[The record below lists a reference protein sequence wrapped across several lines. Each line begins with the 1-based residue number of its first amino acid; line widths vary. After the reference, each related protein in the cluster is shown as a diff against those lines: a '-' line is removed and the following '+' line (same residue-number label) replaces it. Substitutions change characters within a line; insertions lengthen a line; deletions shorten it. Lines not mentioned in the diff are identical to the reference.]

1 MQKLLVICGPTAMG
15 KTSLAIRI
23 AKNLVDYSPER
34 MVGGVESRVEGEIVS
49 ADSRQVYRGMDIG
62 TGKYLPVGSRIRYPW
77 FYKWG
82 YYEVGGARVW
92 GYDLVDPRNDFSVA
106 QYIKFADNII
116 SDIQKRGRT
125 PILTGGTGLYIKA
138 VIDRIPTAI
147 IPRNEA
153 LRGNLS
159 GKTATELYEML
170 SQIDSI
176 KAGSLNSSD
185 KRNPRR
191 LIRAIEVA
199 TWMIDN
205 RQKIV
210 KEEKREHFNIFF
222 VGLRT
227 SREAIEARV
236 DESISLR
243 VEYGIRQEI
252 RKLLKQGVK
261 WDSQALMSLGYRQYR
276 DFFEGGVSEDAVI
289 DEWRREEKKYVKRQ
303 MTWFAKDKRINWFDI
318 DDGGYPKSVEKL
330 VKKWYSTDYA
340 EKN

>member
-1 MQKLLVICGPTAMG
+1 MNKQSLASQSPGKLLVICGPTATG
-15 KTSLAIRI
+15 KTSLALSI
-23 AKNLVDYSPER
+23 AKKFN
-34 MVGGVESRVEGEIVS
+34 GEIVS

-62 TGKYLPVGSRIRYPW
+62 TGKFLPVNARIRFPW
-77 FYKWG
+77 FSKWG
-82 YYEVGGARVW
+82 YYEVAGVKIW
-92 GYDLVDPRNDFSVA
+92 GYDLADPKRDFSVA
-106 QYIKFADNII
+106 QYIKFADSII
-116 SDIQKRGRT
+116 SDIQKRGRV
-125 PILTGGTGLYIKA
+125 PILVGGTGLYIKA
-138 VIDRIPTAI
+138 VVDRIPTVI

-153 LRGNLS
+153 LRKNLS
-159 GKTATELYEML
+159 GKTAQELYEML

-210 KEEKREHFNIFF
+210 KEGKREHLDILF
-222 VGLRT
+222 VGLKAARDT
-227 SREAIEARV
+227 TEARV

-252 RKLLKQGVK
+252 RKLLRQGVK
-261 WDSQALMSLGYRQYR
+261 WDSQSMMSLGYRQYR
-276 DFFEGGVSEDAVI
+276 DFFEGGVSEEAVI

-303 MTWFAKDKRINWFDI
+303 MTWFTKDKRINWFDI
-318 DDGGYPKSVEKL
+318 SDGDYRKSVEKL
-330 VKKWYSTDYA
+330 VEKWYSTG
-340 EKN
+340 NVS